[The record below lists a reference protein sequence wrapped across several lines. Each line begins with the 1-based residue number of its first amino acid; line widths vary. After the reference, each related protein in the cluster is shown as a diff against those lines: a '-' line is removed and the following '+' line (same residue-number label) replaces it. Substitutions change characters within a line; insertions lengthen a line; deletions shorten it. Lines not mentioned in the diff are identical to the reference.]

1 MKILLS
7 PDYFYP
13 EIFSSSYI
21 FDDRN
26 IAFAEAGFDIIC
38 NVPYPTR
45 GVTKAIRRTYSSP
58 SPEYMYDGKMKVVR
72 FPLFGEGKNSL
83 LRAIRYVLASSIQF
97 IKGLQSDIDIIFMGS
112 TPPFQG
118 AMGGLLKTLKN
129 KPLVFAIQD
138 IFPDSLV
145 GTGMAKQDGLLWKIG
160 SAISNYAYRKAD
172 KIIVISQDFKRNL
185 IEKGVPENK
194 IELVY
199 NWVDENAVIPIEKE
213 ENLLFEEFG
222 ISRDKFHVVYAG
234 NLGNAQNID
243 VIIDAANAL
252 KDNNNIEFLIFGT
265 GGLKDKYVAKV
276 KELNIANV
284 KFFPLQPMERVS
296 QVYGLGDVCVVS
308 CKPGLGGAAMPSKML
323 SIMSAGRAVV
333 ASFDK
338 GELTYILEN
347 YKCGMYAPAGDASAF
362 AELIMHLSQNREECK
377 VMGDNARKL
386 ILQKFTKAY
395 GTSRYVEIIKSVV
408 SSRKLNAKNLST
420 DNTNLD
426 NRQN

>member
-1 MKILLS
+1 MAMKILLS

-26 IAFAEAGFDIIC
+26 KAFIEAGYDIIC

-45 GVTKAIRRTYSSP
+45 GINKEIRKEYAKC
-58 SPEYMYDGKMKVVR
+58 SPEYMYDGRMKVVR
-72 FPLFGEGKNSL
+72 FPLYGEGKNPL
-83 LRAIRYVLASSIQF
+83 LRALRYVFASTIQF
-97 IKGLQSDIDIIFMGS
+97 FKGLQSDIDVIFMGS

-118 AMGGLLKTLKN
+118 AMGGLLKSIKH

-138 IFPDSLV
+138 VFPDSLV
-145 GTGMAKQDGLLWKIG
+145 GTGITKRGSLLWKIG

-172 KIIVISQDFKRNL
+172 RIIVISQDFKKNL
-185 IEKGVPENK
+185 IEKGVPEEK
-194 IELVY
+194 IEVVY
-199 NWVDENAVIPIEKE
+199 NWVDENAVVPVAKE
-213 ENLLFEEFG
+213 DNSLFEEFG

-243 VIIDAANAL
+243 EIIDAANAL
-252 KDNNNIEFLIFGT
+252 KEEQGIEFLIFGT
-265 GGLKDKYVAKV
+265 GGLKEQYVAKV
-276 KELNIANV
+276 KNLQLDNV
-284 KFFPLQPMERVS
+284 RFFPLQPMDRVS

-347 YKCGMYAPAGDASAF
+347 YKCGMYAPAGDAVTF
-362 AELIMHLSQNREECK
+362 AELIKHLAQNIGECK
-377 VMGDNARKL
+377 VMGENARKL

-395 GTSRYVEIIKSVV
+395 GTSRYVEIIKSVI
-408 SSRKLNAKNLST
+408 NDA
-420 DNTNLD
+420 
-426 NRQN
+426 

>member
-1 MKILLS
+1 MKLLLL
-7 PDYFYP
+7 PPYFTP
-13 EIFSSSYI
+13 ESQSSSLLDHHRYE
-21 FDDRN
+21 
-26 IAFAEAGFDIIC
+26 AFANADIGMVLYTPI
-38 NVPYPTR
+38 PTR
-45 GVTKAIRRTYSSP
+45 GITDEIRR
-58 SPEYMYDGKMKVVR
+58 EYKSRTHECMYNNKMSVVR
-72 FPLFGEGKNSL
+72 YSLIREGKNPIGRA
-83 LRAIRYVLASSIQF
+83 LRYFLGFVKQYYYGC
-97 IKGLQSDIDIIFMGS
+97 KQKNIDCIFLVS
-112 TPPFQG
+112 TPPIQG
-118 AMGGLLKTLKN
+118 ILGGLLKKKHNIPFVYNL
-129 KPLVFAIQD
+129 QD

-145 GTGMAKQDGLLWKIG
+145 GTGLSNKGSLLYRIGRKIE
-160 SAISNYAYRKAD
+160 SYTYKNAD
-172 KIIVISQDFKRNL
+172 KIIVISEDFKKN
-185 IEKGVPENK
+185 IIGKGVSEDK
-194 IELVY
+194 IEVVY
-199 NWVDENAVIPIEKE
+199 NWVDENAVVPVSKE
-213 ENLLFEEFG
+213 DNPLFEEFG

-252 KDNNNIEFLIFGT
+252 KDDDNIEFLIFGT

-377 VMGDNARKL
+377 TMGDNARNL

-395 GTSRYVEIIKSVV
+395 GTSRYVEIIKSIAP
-408 SSRKLNAKNLST
+408 KKK
-420 DNTNLD
+420 
-426 NRQN
+426 